1 MCIAICKPIGAKCP
15 TMETLR
21 TCYTNN
27 DDGAGYAYALD
38 GKVHI
43 KKGFMTWQA
52 FADAFSADKKRY
64 DFDKLGVLI
73 HFRISTSNTITPQN
87 THPFPISNDTGMLQK
102 PESVSDYA
110 VIHNGIISLTSSTA
124 TAEKTTSDTLV
135 FVRDYIWN
143 IAQNRGWFRRESNID
158 LIYRLAGSKIAI
170 LNRFGEIIH
179 TPGFTEDNGVW
190 YSNDTYKNARV
201 RYSHGYGNYGSYVS
215 YYGGRNCNYDYDYDD
230 YYGDGYRNYRDYNS
244 KNSGYSQYHTVPLMK
259 CGVGDTISGDS
270 VEDVCNSW
278 SDIQYA
284 ISKEGFLY
292 YIYNDNGTI
301 SLEFLGVGAFFD
313 KTNKERQF
321 VANYWPREE
330 QFLGDEYPSKIL
342 CEDDD
347 DDIAIYDDADYDKK
361 KETVN
366 AKPESNAEQKSESA
380 PQIAVVNSAENVI
393 KS

>member
-1 MCIAICKPIGAKCP
+1 MCIAVFKEKGNKCP
-15 TMETLR
+15 SLEILR
-21 TCYTNN
+21 QCFQSN
-27 DDGAGYAYALD
+27 DDGCGYAYALD

-52 FADAFSADKKRY
+52 FADSYNADKKRY
-64 DFDKLGVLI
+64 NFDKLGVLW
-73 HFRISTSNTITPQN
+73 HFRVATHGGTNPQN

-190 YSNDTYKNARV
+190 YSNDTYKSARV
-201 RYSHGYGNYGSYVS
+201 RYSHGYGNYGSYVG
-215 YYGGRNCNYDYDYDD
+215 YYGGSNYDYDYDYDD
-230 YYGDGYRNYRDYNS
+230 YYGRGYRDYRGYNS
-244 KNSGYSQYHTVPLMK
+244 KNTGYSQFHTVPLMK

-347 DDIAIYDDADYDKK
+347 DDITIYDDADYAKK
-361 KETVN
+361 KKRNGKRKTR
-366 AKPESNAEQKSESA
+366 KQRRAEERKHTANRGGKQRGKRR
-380 PQIAVVNSAENVI
+380 
-393 KS
+393 

>member
-15 TMETLR
+15 TMETLK

-38 GKVHI
+38 GRVYI

-64 DFDKLGVLI
+64 NFDKLGVLI

-87 THPFPISNDTGMLQK
+87 THPFPISNDTAMLQK

-158 LIYRLAGSKIAI
+158 LIYRLAGSKVAI

-201 RYSHGYGNYGSYVS
+201 RYSHSYDNYGC
-215 YYGGRNCNYDYDYDD
+215 YYGSRNYNYDYDYDD
-230 YYGDGYRNYRDYNS
+230 YYGNGYRDYRGYNS
-244 KNSGYSQYHTVPLMK
+244 SNNGYSQYHTVPLMK
-259 CGVGDTISGDS
+259 CAPGDTICGDS
-270 VEDVCNSW
+270 VDDVCNSYN
-278 SDIQYA
+278 DVNFA

-292 YIYNDNGTI
+292 YMYKEEGTSSI
-301 SLEFLGVGAFFD
+301 SLEFIGVGAFYD

-347 DDIAIYDDADYDKK
+347 DDITVYDDADYSKK
-361 KETVN
+361 KETESV
-366 AKPESNAEQKSESA
+366 KPENNAGQKNESA
-380 PQIAVVNSAENVI
+380 QQIEVVKKEAGGI

>member
-1 MCIAICKPIGAKCP
+1 MCIAIAVPAGTACP
-15 TMETLR
+15 SLETLHS
-21 TCYTNN
+21 CWINN
-27 DDGAGYAYALD
+27 DDGAGMAWNYN
-38 GKVHI
+38 GKVII
-43 KKGFMTWQA
+43 KKGFMTWESFKAA
-52 FADAFSADKKRY
+52 FEKYSKEY
-64 DFDKLGVLI
+64 DFTKAGVLL
-73 HFRISTSNTITPQN
+73 HFRISTCAGCTPQN

-190 YSNDTYKNARV
+190 YSNDTYKNART
-201 RYSHGYGNYGSYVS
+201 RYIHSYGNYYN
-215 YYGGRNCNYDYDYDD
+215 YGCYSNYDYDYDD
-230 YYGDGYRNYRDYNS
+230 DYYGRGYRDYRGYNS
-244 KNSGYSQYHTVPLMK
+244 KNSGYSNCHTVPLMK
-259 CGVGDTISGDS
+259 CTVGDTISGDS
-270 VEDVCNSW
+270 VEDVCNSYN
-278 SDIQYA
+278 DIQYA
-284 ISKEGFLY
+284 LSKEGFLY
-292 YIYNDNGTI
+292 YMYKDEGTSTI
-301 SLEFLGVGAFFD
+301 SLEFMGVGAFFD
-313 KTNKERQF
+313 KTLKERQF

-347 DDIAIYDDADYDKK
+347 DELPVIYDDADMNKK
-361 KETVN
+361 KEAKS
-366 AKPESNAEQKSESA
+366 AKPESNDAQKSEST
-380 PQIAVVNSAENVI
+380 PQIVAVNDTTDGV